1 MCLCGLLG
9 AQNESLPE
17 KVQLEI
23 KRFFDQNLTWLVKA
37 HKSNGE
43 DDPEHAAIIT
53 VSLLE
58 GAMMISKALND
69 HGYFKLA
76 TQSMR

>member
-1 MCLCGLLG
+1 MVLLG

-17 KVQLEI
+17 KVQVEV
-23 KRFFDQNLTWLVKA
+23 KRFFAKNLTWLQAA
-37 HKSNGE
+37 HKANGE
-43 DDPEHAAIIT
+43 ADPAYAAITT

-69 HGYFKLA
+69 HSYFKLA
-76 TQSMR
+76 TQ